1 MIPFLRNYDNPS
13 TNRTQGFLLRKLEG
27 KPCRRGLIILLRIN
41 LEKKLG
47 SNASQLNPPTLKETQ
62 LNPPTTFSPTEP
74 VPLLS
79 KLNKMF
85 PLLFLPP
92 WSTAGHVVCGSD

>member
-41 LEKKLG
+41 PEKKFG
-47 SNASQLNPPTLKETQ
+47 SNASQLNPPTVKGTQ
-62 LNPPTTFSPTEP
+62 RNPPTTFSPTEP

-79 KLNKMF
+79 KLNKMI

-92 WSTAGHVVCGSD
+92 

>member
-1 MIPFLRNYDNPS
+1 MIPFLRNYDIPS

-27 KPCRRGLIILLRIN
+27 KPCRPGLIILLRIN
-41 LEKKLG
+41 PEKKLG
-47 SNASQLNPPTLKETQ
+47 SNASQLNPPMVKGTQ
-62 LNPPTTFSPTEP
+62 LNSPTTFSPTEP

-85 PLLFLPP
+85 LLLFLPP
-92 WSTAGHVVCGSD
+92 

>member
-41 LEKKLG
+41 PEKKLG
-47 SNASQLNPPTLKETQ
+47 SNASQ

-85 PLLFLPP
+85 LLLFLPP
-92 WSTAGHVVCGSD
+92 